1 MKIITLKR
9 GEGLHTKNFSWSA
22 SAFYLLYQNTLT
34 STNTTSQTG
43 FDIPNVNIEVNINK
57 ELLLEAIK
65 KAELIKESEYT
76 KDSYQGLVIALEN
89 GRAVYDDKNA
99 TQDMVDIAAA
109 KLNEALNAL
118 VKIKITDNEGTS
130 PKTGDSIETIGYA
143 VLLGLTGG
151 ALALAGKRKKHN

>member
-1 MKIITLKR
+1 MSVSYTHLDVYKR
-9 GEGLHTKNFSWSA
+9 
-22 SAFYLLYQNTLT
+22 Q
-34 STNTTSQTG
+34 
-43 FDIPNVNIEVNINK
+43 
-57 ELLLEAIK
+57 
-65 KAELIKESEYT
+65 
-76 KDSYQGLVIALEN
+76 YQGLVIALEN

>member
-1 MKIITLKR
+1 MMI
-9 GEGLHTKNFSWSA
+9 
-22 SAFYLLYQNTLT
+22 
-34 STNTTSQTG
+34 
-43 FDIPNVNIEVNINK
+43 
-57 ELLLEAIK
+57 
-65 KAELIKESEYT
+65 
-76 KDSYQGLVIALEN
+76 
-89 GRAVYDDKNA
+89 KNA

>member
-1 MKIITLKR
+1 MVHSRNYDIISWKIRNRI
-9 GEGLHTKNFSWSA
+9 
-22 SAFYLLYQNTLT
+22 
-34 STNTTSQTG
+34 
-43 FDIPNVNIEVNINK
+43 IPNVNIEVNINK